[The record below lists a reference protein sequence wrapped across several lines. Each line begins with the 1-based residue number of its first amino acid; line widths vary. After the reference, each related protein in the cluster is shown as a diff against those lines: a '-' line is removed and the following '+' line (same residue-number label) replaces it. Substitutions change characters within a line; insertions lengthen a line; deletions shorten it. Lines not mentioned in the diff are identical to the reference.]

1 MVYVFHVLKNKRYIK
16 YYILRMGV
24 GGGVSLP
31 KSTNV
36 FSAHNSWS
44 YIMTMT
50 GRFPHPALYFHPHLV
65 YEYTIINI

>member
-24 GGGVSLP
+24 GGGAIGAIGVSLP

-50 GRFPHPALYFHPHLV
+50 GRFPHPIPYP
-65 YEYTIINI
+65 T